1 MSMPTS
7 TQGKKKPSILLC
19 LEKYYGDDI
28 MNITIKKGT
37 ASGVVSIPSSKSVAH
52 RLLINAALTDGETII
67 NGLSLNEDIGATIDC
82 LKTLGAKID
91 YSHGRC
97 TVHGTNG
104 RGESPRRLHCRESG
118 STLRFMIPLCLDS
131 VKTELYGSPR
141 LIERPHSVYGEICEK
156 NGFLWQSDG
165 EKITVCG
172 GLKSGD
178 YEVPGNIS
186 SQFVTGLMFALP
198 TLEGDSVIRL
208 TTEPESLSYIDMTVA
223 SLAAFGIVIEK
234 RSEREWFIKGSQ
246 NRRSPGIINVEADE
260 SGAAFFGALNYIG
273 GDVKLDNLNNNS
285 CQGDRVWRLFFP
297 MLESGRP
304 EISIKDCPDLGP
316 ILMSLAA
323 CLNGVT
329 LRDTAR
335 LKIKESDR
343 GGAMAEELEKFGVKV
358 TVEENTIT
366 VDPSGI
372 HAPNEALDGH
382 NDHRIVMSLAIMLTQ
397 FGGKINGAQAVS
409 KSMPQFFT
417 MLNSLGIETE
427 EG

>member
-1 MSMPTS
+1 MPTS
-7 TQGKKKPSILLC
+7 TQCKKKPSILLC

-67 NGLSLNEDIGATIDC
+67 NGLSLHEDIGATIDC

-97 TVHGTNG
+97 TVHGTKD

-172 GLKSGD
+172 GLKSGE

-186 SQFVTGLMFALP
+186 SQFITGLMLALP

-223 SLAAFGIVIEK
+223 SLAAFEIVIEK

-285 CQGDRVWRLFFP
+285 CQGDRVWRLLFP

-304 EISIKDCPDLGP
+304 EISIRDCPDLGP

-343 GGAMAEELEKFGVKV
+343 GGAMAEELEKLGVKV

>member
-1 MSMPTS
+1 M
-7 TQGKKKPSILLC
+7 TQCKKKPSILLC

-97 TVHGTNG
+97 TVHGTND
-104 RGESPRRLHCRESG
+104 RGESPRRVHCRESG

-156 NGFLWQSDG
+156 NDFLWQSDG

-172 GLKSGD
+172 GLKSGE

-186 SQFVTGLMFALP
+186 SQFITGLMLALP

-260 SGAAFFGALNYIG
+260 SGAAFFSALNYIG

-343 GGAMAEELEKFGVKV
+343 GGAMAEELEKLGVKV

-366 VDPSGI
+366 VAPSGI

>member
-1 MSMPTS
+1 
-7 TQGKKKPSILLC
+7 
-19 LEKYYGDDI
+19 

-104 RGESPRRLHCRESG
+104 RRESLRRLHCRESG

-172 GLKSGD
+172 GLKSGE

-186 SQFVTGLMFALP
+186 SQFITGLMLALP

-260 SGAAFFGALNYIG
+260 SGAAVFGALNYIG

-343 GGAMAEELEKFGVKV
+343 GGAMAEELEKLGVKV
-358 TVEENTIT
+358 KVEENTIT

-409 KSMPQFFT
+409 KSMPQFFA

>member
-1 MSMPTS
+1 M
-7 TQGKKKPSILLC
+7 TQCKKKPSILLC

-97 TVHGTNG
+97 TVHGTKG

-172 GLKSGD
+172 GLKSGE

-186 SQFVTGLMFALP
+186 SQFITGLMLALP

-343 GGAMAEELEKFGVKV
+343 GGAMAEELEKLGVKV

-366 VDPSGI
+366 VDSSGI
-372 HAPNEALDGH
+372 HAPNEAIDGH

>member
-1 MSMPTS
+1 M
-7 TQGKKKPSILLC
+7 TQCKKKPSILLC

-104 RGESPRRLHCRESG
+104 RGESLRMLHCRESG

-141 LIERPHSVYGEICEK
+141 LIERPHSVYSEICEK
-156 NGFLWQSDG
+156 NDFLWHSDG

-172 GLKSGD
+172 GLKSGE

-186 SQFVTGLMFALP
+186 SQFITGLMLALP

-260 SGAAFFGALNYIG
+260 SGAAFFSALNYIG

-343 GGAMAEELEKFGVKV
+343 GGAMAEELEKLGVKV

-366 VDPSGI
+366 VAPSGI

>member
-1 MSMPTS
+1 
-7 TQGKKKPSILLC
+7 
-19 LEKYYGDDI
+19 

-82 LKTLGAKID
+82 LKKLGAKID
-91 YSHGRC
+91 YSYGRC

-141 LIERPHSVYGEICEK
+141 LIERPNSVYGEICEK

-172 GLKSGD
+172 GLKSGE

-186 SQFVTGLMFALP
+186 SQFITGLMLALP
-198 TLEGDSVIRL
+198 TLDGDSVIRL

-223 SLAAFGIVIEK
+223 SLAAFEIVIEK

-246 NRRSPGIINVEADE
+246 KRRSPGIINVEADE

-273 GDVKLDNLNNNS
+273 GDVKLDNLNKNS

-343 GGAMAEELEKFGVKV
+343 GGAMAEELEKLGVKV

-372 HAPNEALDGH
+372 YAPNEALDGH

>member
-1 MSMPTS
+1 MPTS
-7 TQGKKKPSILLC
+7 TQCKKKPSILLC

-97 TVHGTNG
+97 TVHGTKG
-104 RGESPRRLHCRESG
+104 SGESLRRLHCRESG

-141 LIERPHSVYGEICEK
+141 LIERPHSVYSEICEK
-156 NGFLWQSDG
+156 NDFLWQSDG

-172 GLKSGD
+172 GLKSGE

-186 SQFVTGLMFALP
+186 SQFITGLMLALP

-223 SLAAFGIVIEK
+223 SLAVFGIVIEK

-246 NRRSPGIINVEADE
+246 SRRSPGIINVEADE

-343 GGAMAEELEKFGVKV
+343 GGAMAEELEKLGVKV

>member
-1 MSMPTS
+1 M
-7 TQGKKKPSILLC
+7 TQCKKKPSILLC

-97 TVHGTNG
+97 TVHGMNG

-156 NGFLWQSDG
+156 NDFLWQSDG

-172 GLKSGD
+172 GLKSGE

-186 SQFVTGLMFALP
+186 SQFITGLMLALP

-223 SLAAFGIVIEK
+223 SLAAFGIVVEK

-260 SGAAFFGALNYIG
+260 SGAAFFSALNYIG

-343 GGAMAEELEKFGVKV
+343 GGAMAEELEKLGVKV

-366 VDPSGI
+366 VAPSGI

>member
-1 MSMPTS
+1 MPTS
-7 TQGKKKPSILLC
+7 TQCKKKPSILLC

-97 TVHGTNG
+97 TVHGTND

-141 LIERPHSVYGEICEK
+141 LIERPHSVYSEICEK
-156 NGFLWQSDG
+156 NDFLWHSDG

-172 GLKSGD
+172 GLKSGE

-186 SQFVTGLMFALP
+186 SQFITGLMLALP

-316 ILMSLAA
+316 ILMSLAT

-343 GGAMAEELEKFGVKV
+343 GGAMAEELEKLGVKV

-372 HAPNEALDGH
+372 HAPNEVLDGH

-397 FGGKINGAQAVS
+397 FGGRINGAQAVS

>member
-1 MSMPTS
+1 M
-7 TQGKKKPSILLC
+7 TQCKKKPSILLC

-97 TVHGTNG
+97 TVHGTND

-156 NGFLWQSDG
+156 NDFLWQSDG

-172 GLKSGD
+172 GLKSGE

-186 SQFVTGLMFALP
+186 SQFITGLMLALP

-260 SGAAFFGALNYIG
+260 SGAAFFSALNYIG

-343 GGAMAEELEKFGVKV
+343 GGAMAEELEKLGVKV
-358 TVEENTIT
+358 TVEENTII

>member
-1 MSMPTS
+1 
-7 TQGKKKPSILLC
+7 
-19 LEKYYGDDI
+19 

-52 RLLINAALTDGETII
+52 RLLINAALTDGETVI
-67 NGLSLNEDIGATIDC
+67 NGLSINEDIGATIDC
-82 LKTLGAKID
+82 LKTLGAKIE
-91 YSHGRC
+91 YSGGRC
-97 TVHGTNG
+97 TVHGMNG
-104 RGESPRRLHCRESG
+104 RGESPRKLHCRESG

-141 LIERPHSVYGEICEK
+141 LIERPHSVYSEICEK
-156 NGFLWQSDG
+156 NDFLWQSDG

-172 GLKSGD
+172 GLKSGE

-186 SQFVTGLMFALP
+186 SQFITGLMLALP
-198 TLEGDSVIRL
+198 TLEDDSVIRL

-223 SLAAFGIVIEK
+223 SLAVFGIVVEK
-234 RSEREWFIKGSQ
+234 KSEREWFIKGSQ
-246 NRRSPGIINVEADE
+246 KRQSPGTINVEADE
-260 SGAAFFGALNYIG
+260 SGAAFFGVLNYIG
-273 GDVKLDNLNNNS
+273 GDVKLDNLNENS
-285 CQGDRVWRLFFP
+285 CQGDRVWRSLFP

-323 CLNGVT
+323 CLHGVT
-329 LRDTAR
+329 LTDTAR

-343 GGAMAEELEKFGVKV
+343 GGAMAEELEKLGVNV
-358 TVEENTIT
+358 TVDENTIT
-366 VDPSGI
+366 VDPYGI
-372 HAPNEALDGH
+372 HAPVEALDGH

>member
-1 MSMPTS
+1 
-7 TQGKKKPSILLC
+7 
-19 LEKYYGDDI
+19 

-82 LKTLGAKID
+82 LKTLGAKIE

-97 TVHGTNG
+97 TVHGTKD
-104 RGESPRRLHCRESG
+104 RGESLRRLHCRESG

-156 NGFLWQSDG
+156 NGFLWQSDS

-172 GLKSGD
+172 GLKSGE

-186 SQFVTGLMFALP
+186 SQFVTGLMLALP

-304 EISIKDCPDLGP
+304 EISIRDCPDLGP

>member
-1 MSMPTS
+1 
-7 TQGKKKPSILLC
+7 
-19 LEKYYGDDI
+19 
-28 MNITIKKGT
+28 MNIIIKKGT

-172 GLKSGD
+172 GLKSGE

-186 SQFVTGLMFALP
+186 SQFITGLMLALP

-304 EISIKDCPDLGP
+304 EISIRDCPDLGP

>member
-1 MSMPTS
+1 M
-7 TQGKKKPSILLC
+7 TQCKKKPSILLC

-97 TVHGTNG
+97 TVHGTKD

-186 SQFVTGLMFALP
+186 SQFITGLMLALP

-208 TTEPESLSYIDMTVA
+208 TTEPESLSYINMTVA

-246 NRRSPGIINVEADE
+246 KRRSPGIINVEADE

-343 GGAMAEELEKFGVKV
+343 GGAMAEELEKLGVKV
-358 TVEENTIT
+358 AVEENTIT

-397 FGGKINGAQAVS
+397 FGGRINGAQAVS

>member
-1 MSMPTS
+1 
-7 TQGKKKPSILLC
+7 
-19 LEKYYGDDI
+19 

-97 TVHGTNG
+97 TVHGTND

-156 NGFLWQSDG
+156 NDFLWQSDG

-172 GLKSGD
+172 GLKSGE

-186 SQFVTGLMFALP
+186 SQFITGLMLALP

-260 SGAAFFGALNYIG
+260 SGAAFFSALNYIG

-343 GGAMAEELEKFGVKV
+343 GGAMAEELEKLGVKV
-358 TVEENTIT
+358 TVEENTII

>member
-1 MSMPTS
+1 MPTS

-304 EISIKDCPDLGP
+304 EISIKGCPDLGP

>member
-1 MSMPTS
+1 M
-7 TQGKKKPSILLC
+7 TQCKKKPSILLC

-97 TVHGTNG
+97 TVHGTKD

-172 GLKSGD
+172 GLKSGE

-186 SQFVTGLMFALP
+186 SQFITGLMLALP

-208 TTEPESLSYIDMTVA
+208 TTEPESLSFIDMTVA

-260 SGAAFFGALNYIG
+260 SGAAFFSALNYIG

-343 GGAMAEELEKFGVKV
+343 GGAMAEELEKLGVKV

>member
-1 MSMPTS
+1 M
-7 TQGKKKPSILLC
+7 TQCKKKPSILLC

-97 TVHGTNG
+97 TVHGTND

-141 LIERPHSVYGEICEK
+141 LIERPHSVYSEICKK

-172 GLKSGD
+172 GLKSGE

-186 SQFVTGLMFALP
+186 SQFITGLMLALP

-208 TTEPESLSYIDMTVA
+208 TTEPESLSYINMTVA

-246 NRRSPGIINVEADE
+246 SRRSPGIINVEADE

-329 LRDTAR
+329 LRNTAR

-343 GGAMAEELEKFGVKV
+343 GGAMAEELEKLGVKV

>member
-1 MSMPTS
+1 M
-7 TQGKKKPSILLC
+7 TQCKKKPSILLC

-104 RGESPRRLHCRESG
+104 RGESLRRLHCRESG

-141 LIERPHSVYGEICEK
+141 LIERPHSVYSEICEK
-156 NGFLWQSDG
+156 NDFLWHSDG

-172 GLKSGD
+172 GLKSGE

-186 SQFVTGLMFALP
+186 SQFITGLMLALP

-260 SGAAFFGALNYIG
+260 SGAAFFSALNYIG

-343 GGAMAEELEKFGVKV
+343 GGAMAEELEKLGVKV

-366 VDPSGI
+366 VAPSGI

>member
-1 MSMPTS
+1 MPTS
-7 TQGKKKPSILLC
+7 TQCKKKPSILLC

-97 TVHGTNG
+97 TVHGTKD

-172 GLKSGD
+172 GLKSGE

-186 SQFVTGLMFALP
+186 SQFITGLMLALP
-198 TLEGDSVIRL
+198 TLDGDSVIRL

-234 RSEREWFIKGSQ
+234 RSELEWFIKGSQ

-304 EISIKDCPDLGP
+304 EISIRDCPDLGP
-316 ILMSLAA
+316 ILLSLAA

-343 GGAMAEELEKFGVKV
+343 GGAMAEELEKLGVKV

>member
-1 MSMPTS
+1 M
-7 TQGKKKPSILLC
+7 TQCKKKPSILLC

-104 RGESPRRLHCRESG
+104 RRESLRRLHCRESG

-172 GLKSGD
+172 GLKSGE

-186 SQFVTGLMFALP
+186 SQFITGLMLALP

-260 SGAAFFGALNYIG
+260 SGAAVFGALNYIG

-343 GGAMAEELEKFGVKV
+343 GGAMAEELEKLGVKV
-358 TVEENTIT
+358 KVEENTIT

-409 KSMPQFFT
+409 KSMPQFFA

>member
-1 MSMPTS
+1 
-7 TQGKKKPSILLC
+7 
-19 LEKYYGDDI
+19 

-97 TVHGTNG
+97 TVHGTKD

-172 GLKSGD
+172 GLKSGE

-186 SQFVTGLMFALP
+186 SQFITGLMLALP

-234 RSEREWFIKGSQ
+234 RSELEWFIKGSQ

-304 EISIKDCPDLGP
+304 EISIRDCPDLGP
-316 ILMSLAA
+316 ILLSLAA

-343 GGAMAEELEKFGVKV
+343 GGAMAEELEKLGVKV

>member
-1 MSMPTS
+1 M
-7 TQGKKKPSILLC
+7 TQCKKKPSILLC

-104 RGESPRRLHCRESG
+104 RRESLRRLHCRESG

-172 GLKSGD
+172 GLKSGE

-186 SQFVTGLMFALP
+186 SQFITGLMLALP

-343 GGAMAEELEKFGVKV
+343 GGAMAEELEKLGVKV
-358 TVEENTIT
+358 TDEENTIT

-382 NDHRIVMSLAIMLTQ
+382 NDHRIVMSLVIMLTQ
-397 FGGKINGAQAVS
+397 FGGRINGAQAVS
-409 KSMPQFFT
+409 KSMPQFFK

>member
-1 MSMPTS
+1 
-7 TQGKKKPSILLC
+7 
-19 LEKYYGDDI
+19 

-97 TVHGTNG
+97 TVHGTND

-172 GLKSGD
+172 GLKSGE

-186 SQFVTGLMFALP
+186 SQFITGLMLALP

-273 GDVKLDNLNNNS
+273 GDVKFDNLNNNS

-343 GGAMAEELEKFGVKV
+343 GGAMAEELEKLGVKV

-366 VDPSGI
+366 VDSSGI

>member
-1 MSMPTS
+1 
-7 TQGKKKPSILLC
+7 
-19 LEKYYGDDI
+19 
-28 MNITIKKGT
+28 MNITIKKGK

-97 TVHGTNG
+97 TVHGTND
-104 RGESPRRLHCRESG
+104 RGESLRRLHCRESG

-165 EKITVCG
+165 EKIPVCG
-172 GLKSGD
+172 GLKSGE

-186 SQFVTGLMFALP
+186 SQFITGLMLALP

-297 MLESGRP
+297 MLKSGRP
-304 EISIKDCPDLGP
+304 EISIRDCPDLGP

-343 GGAMAEELEKFGVKV
+343 GGAMAEELEKLGVKV
-358 TVEENTIT
+358 AVEENTIT
-366 VDPSGI
+366 VDSSGI

>member
-1 MSMPTS
+1 
-7 TQGKKKPSILLC
+7 
-19 LEKYYGDDI
+19 

-37 ASGVVSIPSSKSVAH
+37 ASGVISIPSSKSVAH

-91 YSHGRC
+91 YSYGRC

-156 NGFLWQSDG
+156 NGFLWQPDG

-172 GLKSGD
+172 GLKSGE

-186 SQFVTGLMFALP
+186 SQFITGLMLALP

-234 RSEREWFIKGSQ
+234 RSEREWLIKGSQ
-246 NRRSPGIINVEADE
+246 KRRSPGIINVEADE

-297 MLESGRP
+297 MLESDSP

-343 GGAMAEELEKFGVKV
+343 GGAMAEELEKLGVRV

>member
-1 MSMPTS
+1 
-7 TQGKKKPSILLC
+7 
-19 LEKYYGDDI
+19 

-82 LKTLGAKID
+82 LKTLGAKIE
-91 YSHGRC
+91 YFHGRC
-97 TVHGTNG
+97 TVHGTKD

-118 STLRFMIPLCLDS
+118 STLRFIIPLCLDS

-172 GLKSGD
+172 GLKSGE

-186 SQFVTGLMFALP
+186 SQFITGLMLALP

-246 NRRSPGIINVEADE
+246 NRLSPGIINVEADE

-273 GDVKLDNLNNNS
+273 GYVKLDNLNNNS

-343 GGAMAEELEKFGVKV
+343 GGAMAEELEKLGVKV

-397 FGGKINGAQAVS
+397 FGGRINGAQAVS

>member
-1 MSMPTS
+1 M

-28 MNITIKKGT
+28 MNITIKKGK

-97 TVHGTNG
+97 TVHGTND
-104 RGESPRRLHCRESG
+104 RGESPHRLHCRESG

-141 LIERPHSVYGEICEK
+141 LIERPNSVYSEICEK
-156 NGFLWQSDG
+156 NGFFWQSDG

-172 GLKSGD
+172 GLKSGE

-186 SQFVTGLMFALP
+186 SQFITGLMLALP

-246 NRRSPGIINVEADE
+246 SRRSPGIINVEADE

-343 GGAMAEELEKFGVKV
+343 GGAMAEELEKLGVKV

-382 NDHRIVMSLAIMLTQ
+382 NDHRIVMSLAVLLTR
-397 FGGKINGAQAVS
+397 FGGRINGAQAVS

>member
-1 MSMPTS
+1 M
-7 TQGKKKPSILLC
+7 TQCKKKPSILLC

-104 RGESPRRLHCRESG
+104 RGESLRRLHCRESG

-172 GLKSGD
+172 GLKSGE

-186 SQFVTGLMFALP
+186 SQFITGLMLALP

-273 GDVKLDNLNNNS
+273 GDVKLDNLNNDS

-316 ILMSLAA
+316 ILMSLAT

-343 GGAMAEELEKFGVKV
+343 GGAMAEELEKLGVKV

-372 HAPNEALDGH
+372 HAPNEVLDGH

-397 FGGKINGAQAVS
+397 FGGRINGAQAVS

>member
-1 MSMPTS
+1 M
-7 TQGKKKPSILLC
+7 TQCKKKPSILLC

-67 NGLSLNEDIGATIDC
+67 NDLSLNEDIGATIDC

-97 TVHGTNG
+97 TVHGTKD
-104 RGESPRRLHCRESG
+104 RGDSPRRLHCRESG

-156 NGFLWQSDG
+156 NDFLWQSDG

-172 GLKSGD
+172 GLKSGE

-186 SQFVTGLMFALP
+186 SQFITGLMLALP

-343 GGAMAEELEKFGVKV
+343 GGAMAEELEKLGVKV

>member
-1 MSMPTS
+1 
-7 TQGKKKPSILLC
+7 
-19 LEKYYGDDI
+19 

-91 YSHGRC
+91 YSYGRC

-131 VKTELYGSPR
+131 VKTEFYGSPR

-172 GLKSGD
+172 GLKSGE

-186 SQFVTGLMFALP
+186 SQFITGLMLALP

-246 NRRSPGIINVEADE
+246 NRLSPGIINVEADE

-343 GGAMAEELEKFGVKV
+343 GGAMAEELEKLGVKV

-382 NDHRIVMSLAIMLTQ
+382 NDHRIVMSLVIMLTQ
-397 FGGKINGAQAVS
+397 FGGRINGAQAVS
-409 KSMPQFFT
+409 KSMPQFFK

>member
-1 MSMPTS
+1 M
-7 TQGKKKPSILLC
+7 TQCKKKPSILLC

-97 TVHGTNG
+97 TVHGTND

-156 NGFLWQSDG
+156 NDFLWQSDG

-172 GLKSGD
+172 GLKSGE

-186 SQFVTGLMFALP
+186 SQFITGLMLALP

-260 SGAAFFGALNYIG
+260 SGAAFFSALNYIG

-343 GGAMAEELEKFGVKV
+343 GGAMAEELEKLGVKV

-366 VDPSGI
+366 VAPSGI

>member
-1 MSMPTS
+1 M
-7 TQGKKKPSILLC
+7 TQCKKKPSILLC

-97 TVHGTNG
+97 TVHGTKD
-104 RGESPRRLHCRESG
+104 RGKSLRRLHCRESG

-141 LIERPHSVYGEICEK
+141 LIERPHSVYSEICEK

-172 GLKSGD
+172 GLKSGE

-186 SQFVTGLMFALP
+186 SQFITGLMLALP

-329 LRDTAR
+329 LRNTAR

-343 GGAMAEELEKFGVKV
+343 GGAMAEELEKLGVKV
-358 TVEENTIT
+358 AVEENTIT

-382 NDHRIVMSLAIMLTQ
+382 NDHRIVMSLAVLLTQ